1 VRDVEGIRA
10 RLPLRFPYLMLDR
23 VLEEGP
29 DRVVALKNVTVNEP
43 FFQGHFP
50 EPYPAIMP
58 GTLLLEAM
66 AQAAAFLLG
75 PSEEE
80 AEAPMLG
87 FLVGV
92 ESARFRRKVVP
103 GDQLML
109 EAKKVRTRRG
119 LIQAEVTASVAGDVA
134 ATATLSL
141 LLASEGEGRSPRGEA
156 QGLGAE
162 ARRP

>member
-1 VRDVEGIRA
+1 MRDIEGIRK
-10 RLPLRFPYLMLDR
+10 RIPLRYPYLMLDR

-50 EPYPAIMP
+50 EPFPAIMP

-66 AQAAAFLLG
+66 AQTAALL
-75 PSEEE
+75 
-80 AEAPMLG
+80 AAPEHEGGSALG

-92 ESARFRRKVVP
+92 DAARFRRKVVP
-103 GDQLML
+103 GDQVTL
-109 EAKKVRTRRG
+109 EAKKTRARRG
-119 LIQAEVTASVAGDVA
+119 LLQADVTATVAGEIA
-134 ATATLSL
+134 ASATLSL
-141 LLASEGEGRSPRGEA
+141 FLAGKDEAHAPEGK
-156 QGLGAE
+156 